1 VPALSQRDLGFLAWN
16 AAIGLLVG
24 VLVAR
29 WPDLH
34 SGPIPPL
41 FWLLLG
47 MALFEMISS
56 FALGGGAPFSNPIR
70 LAGLAIASAIYL
82 AASSALG
89 SA

>member
-24 VLVAR
+24 ILLAH

-56 FALGGGAPFSNPIR
+56 FAWGGAPFSNPIR

>member
-1 VPALSQRDLGFLAWN
+1 VPALSRRDLGFLAWN
-16 AAIGLLVG
+16 AAIGLVAG

-29 WPDLH
+29 WPELQ

-47 MALFEMISS
+47 MAFFEMISS
-56 FALGGGAPFSNPIR
+56 FALGGQARLSNPIR
-70 LAGLAIASAIYL
+70 IVGLAIASGIYL
-82 AASSALG
+82 AASAALG